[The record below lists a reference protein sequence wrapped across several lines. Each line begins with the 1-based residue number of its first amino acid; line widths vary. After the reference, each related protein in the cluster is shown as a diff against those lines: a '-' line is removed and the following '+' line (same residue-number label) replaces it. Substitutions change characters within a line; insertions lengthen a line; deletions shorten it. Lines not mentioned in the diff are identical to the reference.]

1 VLLPVGIL
9 AVVVYK
15 TRTQGETI
23 RDQAE
28 KNARDIRHQGALAAE
43 YAAKTH
49 VAQVE
54 VDVKRPGLAA
64 CDIKRAPRQPTGSPR
79 GRGRAGQWLSADRHQ
94 LVDRVLG
101 KVDSWES
108 EP

>member
-1 VLLPVGIL
+1 MAVLLLAGIL
-9 AVVVYK
+9 AVAVCK
-15 TRTQGETI
+15 TRTQGGTI
-23 RDQAE
+23 RDPAE

-54 VDVKRPGLAA
+54 VDVKT
-64 CDIKRAPRQPTGSPR
+64 APGSPPATSSGRR
-79 GRGRAGQWLSADRHQ
+79 GNQPGAHGGAAERGQWLSADRHQ

-101 KVDSWES
+101 KVN
-108 EP
+108 